1 MRYLNAQ
8 NSELVEKVSQHAVI
22 QDEIKRLSSEN
33 DVLLTLLG
41 EKEEELESAFA
52 DMKEIR
58 SMYKDQIDD
67 LIRRIPAK

>member
-8 NSELVEKVSQHAVI
+8 NSELAEKVSQHAVI

>member
-1 MRYLNAQ
+1 M
-8 NSELVEKVSQHAVI
+8 SQHAVI